1 MTGKASQKQNRL
13 SPHDIHF
20 VQVTQMCM
28 IKKKLFYNLLGPVIL
43 NDEKR
48 DQNSDLFSTFHTS
61 VAMLGVHQRIQGGSQ
76 EKY

>member
-1 MTGKASQKQNRL
+1 M
-13 SPHDIHF
+13 
-20 VQVTQMCM
+20 
-28 IKKKLFYNLLGPVIL
+28 IL

-48 DQNSDLFSTFHTS
+48 DQNSDIFSTWYSLIHTS

>member
-1 MTGKASQKQNRL
+1 
-13 SPHDIHF
+13 
-20 VQVTQMCM
+20 MCM